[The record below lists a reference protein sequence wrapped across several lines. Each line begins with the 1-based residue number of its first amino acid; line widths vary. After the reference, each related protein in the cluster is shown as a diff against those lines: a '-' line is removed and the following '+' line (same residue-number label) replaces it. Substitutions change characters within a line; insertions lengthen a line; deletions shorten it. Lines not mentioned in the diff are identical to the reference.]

1 MYIHIP
7 ALYTIINVRYT
18 LNTSIRLVWKF
29 FFRYVPNS
37 SYCPSMKKKGPI
49 PSPVWWYVKTLNTDN
64 WWKSHIHTQKASCKY
79 FSELIWQ
86 SVEFIYFWKIHILHW
101 KIQKICLLKF
111 FCFFLFFFDKI
122 RKIHLKKNRCANH
135 VQNQLLAIT

>member
-1 MYIHIP
+1 MYIYIP

-29 FFRYVPNS
+29 FLGM
-37 SYCPSMKKKGPI
+37 CPIPVTAQVWKKKRPI
-49 PSPVWWYVKTLNTDN
+49 PRPVWWYVKTLNTGN
-64 WWKSHIHTQKASCKY
+64 WWKSHIHIQKASCKY

-101 KIQKICLLKF
+101 KIQKICILKF
-111 FCFFLFFFDKI
+111 FCFFVFFDKI